1 MIKGVCKMSQ
11 APLRSNVTTPSV
23 VKCLA
28 VNCLWSKGPRT
39 YTYST
44 YLLANSLN
52 DTGISKYLLKKL
64 VHFLLL
70 F

>member
-39 YTYST
+39 YM

-52 DTGISKYLLKKL
+52 DTGIRK
-64 VHFLLL
+64 
-70 F
+70 